1 MSAMNTDINLIASA
15 LLGTAADGIIATDR
29 DGTITFWNPGAE
41 RIFGQSAQEA
51 VGQSLDLIIP
61 PRFRPRH
68 WAGFKEVMET
78 GESRY
83 SADQTLAV
91 PSHRK
96 DGEAISIEFTI
107 ALLRGDRQVIGVV
120 AVVRDVTSR
129 FQEIKAL
136 KESLKNRKAQSG

>member
-1 MSAMNTDINLIASA
+1 MNTDINPIASA

-41 RIFGQSAQEA
+41 RIFGYSAQESL
-51 VGQSLDLIIP
+51 GQSLDLIIP

-68 WAGFKEVMET
+68 WAGFRQVMET

-83 SADQTLAV
+83 SADQILAV

-96 DGEAISIEFTI
+96 DGDAISIEFTI
-107 ALLRGDRQVIGVV
+107 ALLRGANQVVGVV
-120 AVVRDVTSR
+120 AIVRDVTAR
-129 FQEIKAL
+129 FQEVKAL
-136 KESLKNRKAQSG
+136 RDSLRDRKAQPE